1 MSSDELYKKYLIL
14 RQRITLSDDVFWL
27 PLYKGQLIN
36 EVKQLAFEQSGF
48 TKKEFNQVLNYAKY
62 NILCKSE
69 SQDFFNQINNPE
81 KYNKKHKQN
90 QRLIEFSPGFFNE
103 YWAEIKQNDLM
114 KLLKITG
121 KPVLPVNPLSFFSI
135 ESLKTLVFTVILSAI
150 GFLEVLFV
158 LYLYLSVRFGLTFL
172 PLYNEIYVQDLII
185 PFSIMNTTIFVV
197 LLQTGLVIRKTRHS
211 HSVAYLGPRNH
222 WWKKLRFYHPF
233 FGTLIYKFIFLLG
246 FIVFMLP
253 VFLLLL
259 CFVLGFC
266 YLLFIIFNPT

>member
-90 QRLIEFSPGFFNE
+90 QRLIEFSPVFFNE

-114 KLLKITG
+114 KLLK
-121 KPVLPVNPLSFFSI
+121 
-135 ESLKTLVFTVILSAI
+135 
-150 GFLEVLFV
+150 
-158 LYLYLSVRFGLTFL
+158 
-172 PLYNEIYVQDLII
+172 
-185 PFSIMNTTIFVV
+185 
-197 LLQTGLVIRKTRHS
+197 
-211 HSVAYLGPRNH
+211 
-222 WWKKLRFYHPF
+222 
-233 FGTLIYKFIFLLG
+233 
-246 FIVFMLP
+246 MLH
-253 VFLLLL
+253 
-259 CFVLGFC
+259 
-266 YLLFIIFNPT
+266 